1 MICKE
6 GGEIP
11 PLLLCSEI
19 DREVIKLQ
27 EIRHQFTLDIKKD
40 GIQKTL
46 LYHKKVL
53 PLKAINLV
61 NKNIEP

>member
-1 MICKE
+1 MFYN
-6 GGEIP
+6 
-11 PLLLCSEI
+11 
-19 DREVIKLQ
+19 IK
-27 EIRHQFTLDIKKD
+27 RHFFSKNGT
-40 GIQKTL
+40 QKTL

>member
-1 MICKE
+1 MLFL
-6 GGEIP
+6 EI
-11 PLLLCSEI
+11 
-19 DREVIKLQ
+19 IKHFCLKYVLK
-27 EIRHQFTLDIKKD
+27 HKKANFSKN
-40 GIQKTL
+40 GIQKAL

>member
-1 MICKE
+1 MQI
-6 GGEIP
+6 GEN
-11 PLLLCSEI
+11 EMN
-19 DREVIKLQ
+19 
-27 EIRHQFTLDIKKD
+27 TLYVLKHKKAIFSKN
-40 GIQKTL
+40 GIQKAL